1 MKSADHLQTC
11 LAKELAAW
19 RRLSAD
25 EILERLEDEETYYE
39 TECEGFEFQVEVTL
53 ATVTEDFV
61 QILISVDDGTLPRS
75 LIPLTTTELIP
86 R

>member
-1 MKSADHLQTC
+1 MKTADRLLTC
-11 LAKELAAW
+11 LAKESAAW
-19 RRLSAD
+19 RRLSA
-25 EILERLEDEETYYE
+25 EQVLLRLQDEETYYE
-39 TECEGFEFQVEVTL
+39 TECEGTDFQVEVML

-75 LIPLTTTELIP
+75 IIPLTTTELIP